1 MRILVLRTLLVF
13 LGNSKGLLSFRNNVD
28 IPIRDTVGDYI
39 NSTYRT
45 MHGVSREAFQNKA
58 HGRAAFT
65 GRHATGASSEETLET
80 VIKSFNSTS
89 GKITRIVVGERR
101 RVGYKHNSNRT
112 VTPLLPPLT
121 LRRDPSPH
129 KRRKLNGEIP
139 ATMGTPGGYN
149 AAKPHSMGLRGE
161 HKESDRLKRGTKD
174 EQKKTFKRGRKRLNK
189 GSVVLNQL
197 QTRGDALGAPRSPWE
212 PLPKP
217 VALTSTDIPFDLFTR
232 RTESFTFREENPWDA
247 TPMTPPNTPDFGN
260 EIKNPFYPVT
270 SETFGAYA
278 ITCVSGVIF
287 LTGIAGNIAILCI
300 VCQNYYMKS
309 ISNSLLANL
318 AVWDFVVIFFCLPLV
333 IFHELTKSW
342 LLGEF
347 TCKIVPY
354 VEVASLGVT
363 TFTLCALCID
373 RFRAATNVQMYYEMI
388 ENCTSTTAK
397 LAVIWIGAL
406 LLALPELLIRQL
418 VVEEALGPDEAPVE
432 RCVVRIST
440 SLPDTL
446 YVLGLTYEGARL
458 WWCFGC
464 YFCLPT
470 LFTIGCSLVTARK
483 IRRAEQ
489 ASVRGNKKQ
498 IRLESQMN
506 CTVVALAIV
515 YGACVV
521 PENICNIVSAYMAA
535 GVPERTMAVLHL
547 LSQLL
552 LFCRAA
558 VTPALLLL
566 LCRPLGRAFLDCCCC
581 CCCCCGH
588 APSSATAS
596 DDNEHECTT
605 ELELSPFSTIRRE
618 LSNYTPAGSN
628 C

>member
-1 MRILVLRTLLVF
+1 MQILPPWTLFVLLAHAHV
-13 LGNSKGLLSFRNNVD
+13 LLSLRNNEEVKED
-28 IPIRDTVGDYI
+28 SKAGAH
-39 NSTYRT
+39 SART
-45 MHGVSREAFQNKA
+45 FHGSPRENHHKKA
-58 HGRAAFT
+58 WDRALSP
-65 GRHATGASSEETLET
+65 GYATGASSEPQRAIIRGPL
-80 VIKSFNSTS
+80 NSTHQWKRVIA
-89 GKITRIVVGERR
+89 GETRR
-101 RVGYKHNSNRT
+101 HNKRDFIRT
-112 VTPLLPPLT
+112 VTPVEDPHANSHWDPT
-121 LRRDPSPH
+121 RHHNRRI
-129 KRRKLNGEIP
+129 KLNGS
-139 ATMGTPGGYN
+139 TGTPAGGHYN
-149 AAKPHSMGLRGE
+149 AAKPSSMGGGGGLDD
-161 HKESDRLKRGTKD
+161 SDRHRRGTKD
-174 EQKKTFKRGRKRLNK
+174 EHKKGSKRGRARLNK
-189 GSVVLNQL
+189 SVGVLAQ
-197 QTRGDALGAPRSPWE
+197 SWE
-212 PLPKP
+212 PIPKP
-217 VALTSTDIPFDLFTR
+217 LALTSTDLPFDLFTR
-232 RTESFTFREENPWDA
+232 RPEFITFREENPWDA
-247 TPMTPPNTPDFGN
+247 TPITPPSSQDFGD

-270 SETFGAYA
+270 SETYGAYA

-287 LTGIAGNIAILCI
+287 LVGIAGNIAILCI

-318 AVWDFVVIFFCLPLV
+318 AVWDFVLIFFCLPMV
-333 IFHELTKSW
+333 VFHELTKSW

-347 TCKIVPY
+347 TCKVVPY

-418 VVEEALGPDEAPVE
+418 VTEDTGNPDEPPVE
-432 RCVVRIST
+432 RCIIRIST
-440 SLPDTL
+440 SLPDML
-446 YVLGLTYEGARL
+446 YILGLTYEGARL

-489 ASVRGNKKQ
+489 ASVRSNKKQ

-535 GVPERTMAVLHL
+535 GVPEHTMSVLHL

-581 CCCCCGH
+581 CCCNH
-588 APSSATAS
+588 APSSATGS

-618 LSNYTPAGSN
+618 LSNYTPAGSH

>member
-1 MRILVLRTLLVF
+1 MQILPPWTLFVLLAHAHV
-13 LGNSKGLLSFRNNVD
+13 LLSLRNNGEVKED
-28 IPIRDTVGDYI
+28 SKAGAH
-39 NSTYRT
+39 SART
-45 MHGVSREAFQNKA
+45 FYGSPRESHHKKA
-58 HGRAAFT
+58 WDRALSP
-65 GRHATGASSEETLET
+65 GYATGASSEPQRAIIRGPL
-80 VIKSFNSTS
+80 NSTHPWKRVIA
-89 GKITRIVVGERR
+89 GETRR
-101 RVGYKHNSNRT
+101 HNKRDFIRT
-112 VTPLLPPLT
+112 VTPVEDPHAASHWDPT
-121 LRRDPSPH
+121 RHHNRRI
-129 KRRKLNGEIP
+129 KLNGS
-139 ATMGTPGGYN
+139 TGTPAGGRYN
-149 AAKPHSMGLRGE
+149 AAKPSSMGGGGGLDD
-161 HKESDRLKRGTKD
+161 SDRHRRGTKD
-174 EQKKTFKRGRKRLNK
+174 EHKKGSKRGRARLNK
-189 GSVVLNQL
+189 SVGVLAQ
-197 QTRGDALGAPRSPWE
+197 SWE
-212 PLPKP
+212 PIPKP
-217 VALTSTDIPFDLFTR
+217 LALTSTDLPFDLFTR
-232 RTESFTFREENPWDA
+232 RPEFITFREENPWDA
-247 TPMTPPNTPDFGN
+247 TPITPPSSQDFGD

-270 SETFGAYA
+270 SETYGAYA

-287 LTGIAGNIAILCI
+287 LVGIAGNIAILCI

-318 AVWDFVVIFFCLPLV
+318 AVWDFVLIFFCLPMV
-333 IFHELTKSW
+333 VFHELTKSW

-347 TCKIVPY
+347 TCKVVPY

-418 VVEEALGPDEAPVE
+418 VTEDTGNPDEPPVE
-432 RCVVRIST
+432 RCIIRIST
-440 SLPDTL
+440 SLPDML
-446 YVLGLTYEGARL
+446 YILGLTYEGARL

-489 ASVRGNKKQ
+489 ASVRSNKKQ

-535 GVPERTMAVLHL
+535 GVPEHTMSVLHL

-581 CCCCCGH
+581 CCCNH
-588 APSSATAS
+588 APSSATGS

-618 LSNYTPAGSN
+618 LSNYTPAGSH